1 MRPRCAPAGLKR
13 GQRGEGRGGVTR
25 KRTTAPGWSVIDT
38 LSFECLG
45 LWPGAHFLC
54 PWTLARLGERSR

>member
-13 GQRGEGRGGVTR
+13 GQRGGGRGGVTR

-45 LWPGAHFLC
+45 LWPLCTFFVSLDLGA
-54 PWTLARLGERSR
+54 SRRA